1 MRLALLHDPARRAAF
16 AAGFRALL
24 SAAVGV
30 LAWGLVTGVA
40 MVESGLTLSQALG
53 MTLIAYAGSAQLA
66 AVPLM
71 IAGAPVWVVLLTATV
86 VNLRFVIYSLALRD
100 TLARGPLRRRIGL
113 GYLIG
118 DITYVKF
125 ATMIEREPQSTPTGP
140 ERVAW
145 FFGASVCNWLAWQ
158 AGSILGIVA
167 TGAIPPNS
175 GLGLAGT
182 LALLSLFVP
191 LCTRAPALAGV
202 LVAGAVAVAAHG
214 LPMRL
219 GLLAGAICGV
229 AAAVIVDARLRRRE
243 VPAS

>member
-1 MRLALLHDPARRAAF
+1 MSGAQRAAF
-16 AAGFRALL
+16 VAGFRALL

-71 IAGAPVWVVLLTATV
+71 IAGAPVWVVLLAATV

-100 TLARGPLRRRIGL
+100 TLARGPRYRRIGL

-125 ATMIEREPQSTPTGP
+125 ATMIERDPGYEH
-140 ERVAW
+140 RVAW

-175 GLGLAGT
+175 GLSLAGT

-202 LVAGAVAVAAHG
+202 LVAGAVSVAAHG
-214 LPMRL
+214 LPLRL
-219 GLLAGAICGV
+219 GLLAGVICGV

-243 VPAS
+243 VLAS

>member
-1 MRLALLHDPARRAAF
+1 MSGASRAAF

-40 MVESGLTLSQALG
+40 MVESGLTLAQALG
-53 MTLIAYAGSAQLA
+53 MALIAYAGSAQLA

-71 IAGAPVWVVLLTATV
+71 IAGAPVWVVLLTATA

-100 TLARGPLRRRIGL
+100 TLARGPLPRRIGL

-125 ATMIEREPQSTPTGP
+125 ATMTERHPDYEH
-140 ERVAW
+140 RVAW

-158 AGSILGIVA
+158 AGSVLGIVA
-167 TGAIPPNS
+167 TGAIPPDS

-191 LCTRAPALAGV
+191 LCTRAPALVGV
-202 LVAGAVAVAAHG
+202 LVAGTVAIAAHG

-219 GLLAGAICGV
+219 GLLAGVICGV
-229 AAAVIVDARLRRRE
+229 TAAVVVDARLEHRKAF
-243 VPAS
+243 VA